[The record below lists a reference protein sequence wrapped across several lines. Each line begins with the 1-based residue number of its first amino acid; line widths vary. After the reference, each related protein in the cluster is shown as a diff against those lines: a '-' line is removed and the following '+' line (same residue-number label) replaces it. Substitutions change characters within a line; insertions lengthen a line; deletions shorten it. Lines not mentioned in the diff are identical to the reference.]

1 MMSESQL
8 QDVTYALA
16 CSPGFAQDGL
26 CFAARASGLYRSA
39 DGGRTWQSAYT
50 ALSLTSPLPT
60 MAVAV
65 SPDFASDRTVLAGVE
80 GGILRSDDRGRHWE
94 TVSQPSPPPV
104 ITSLA
109 ISPHYAHDGLALA
122 GTVED
127 GVFRSTD
134 KGRQWAAWNFGL
146 LDLNVLCI
154 ALSPRFA
161 EDETVFIGAETGIFR
176 SANGGRSWREV
187 AFPTELAPVLSLAIS
202 SDHARPGALF
212 AGTEAHGLFRSDD
225 GGQTWAR
232 LGENVIAEAVN
243 QIILS
248 PNFANSATPDVLA
261 LLSEAL
267 LISHDGG
274 QTWSDWKAGLDLT
287 LGATCVAAPRGL
299 ASRAPMLIG
308 RVEGGVLRL

>member
-1 MMSESQL
+1 M
-8 QDVTYALA
+8 
-16 CSPGFAQDGL
+16 
-26 CFAARASGLYRSA
+26 
-39 DGGRTWQSAYT
+39 
-50 ALSLTSPLPT
+50 
-60 MAVAV
+60 
-65 SPDFASDRTVLAGVE
+65 
-80 GGILRSDDRGRHWE
+80 
-94 TVSQPSPPPV
+94 
-104 ITSLA
+104 
-109 ISPHYAHDGLALA
+109 
-122 GTVED
+122 
-127 GVFRSTD
+127 
-134 KGRQWAAWNFGL
+134 QWAAWNFGL

-187 AFPTELAPVLSLAIS
+187 AFPTELAPVLSLATS

-212 AGTEAHGLFRSDD
+212 AGTETHGLFRSDD
-225 GGQTWAR
+225 DGQTWAQ

-248 PNFANSATPDVLA
+248 PNFSKSAKPDVLA

-267 LISHDGG
+267 LISRDSG

-287 LGATCVAAPRGL
+287 PGATCVAAPQGL

-308 RVEGGVLRL
+308 RVAGGVLRL